1 LKKTI
6 FLIIILGMFGW
17 AVYDFIAD
25 SSNQQDMEFTTTED
39 TDLIVEDEQS
49 ELGLNVGE
57 RAPNFE
63 LTTLAGETI
72 QLSDYRGQ
80 RVMLNFWATWCPPCE
95 AEMPDM
101 EKFYQEDDVEI
112 IAVNLTQTEASLS
125 DVKAFVEDLG
135 LNFTIALDQ
144 EDPTVAIKYAIRPIP
159 TTYMIDSAGIIQQKT
174 YGALNYEQMHHALN
188 QMD

>member
-1 LKKTI
+1 MKKTI

-25 SSNQQDMEFTTTED
+25 SSAEQDTDFVTTEN

-49 ELGLNVGE
+49 EEGLNVGE
-57 RAPNFE
+57 RAPDFQ

-72 QLSDYRGQ
+72 KLSDYRGQ

-101 EKFYQEDDVEI
+101 EKLYQENDVEI
-112 IAVNLTQTEASLS
+112 LAVNLTQTESSIQAIET
-125 DVKAFVEDLG
+125 FVEDLG
-135 LNFTIALDQ
+135 LNFTIPLDQ
-144 EDPTVAIKYAIRPIP
+144 EDPTVSIQYAIRPIP
-159 TTYMIDSAGIIQQKT
+159 TTFMIDSAGIIQQKT
-174 YGALNYEQMHHALN
+174 YGALNYEQMLHALN